1 MCGGAQNVLN
11 QGFLP
16 RYILASFAME
26 AKKNISKNQC
36 IVNWIDYLV
45 MFCCQNA
52 DVLIKGQIISK
63 WFFDVFDFLQKTNEN
78 KLTWGIIVVKSNS
91 FVCFLEEIEDAKNH
105 FEIIL

>member
-36 IVNWIDYLV
+36 IVNWIDYLTDILLWKPHKSFKICLLKF
-45 MFCCQNA
+45 MF
-52 DVLIKGQIISK
+52 SK
-63 WFFDVFDFLQKTNEN
+63 KATKIDKIFTVN
-78 KLTWGIIVVKSNS
+78 LT
-91 FVCFLEEIEDAKNH
+91 LA
-105 FEIIL
+105 

>member
-36 IVNWIDYLV
+36 IVNWIDYLSDILLWKPRKS
-45 MFCCQNA
+45 FKICLLQAYLN
-52 DVLIKGQIISK
+52 LPPPSK
-63 WFFDVFDFLQKTNEN
+63 
-78 KLTWGIIVVKSNS
+78 
-91 FVCFLEEIEDAKNH
+91 
-105 FEIIL
+105 

>member
-52 DVLIKGQIISK
+52 DVIIKRRN
-63 WFFDVFDFLQKTNEN
+63 L
-78 KLTWGIIVVKSNS
+78 
-91 FVCFLEEIEDAKNH
+91 AKPLNL
-105 FEIIL
+105 FWIY